1 MTLAAA
7 VIMLWANFSSLS
19 FSTPLVQ
26 IHIHTNLSPSNNQLQ
41 TVEAIAPPK
50 KKFLFLAFYYP
61 WYVAGDRAWSKYGQD
76 LRPLL
81 GHYGSDEMSV
91 AERHI
96 EMAVRG
102 GIDCLVVSWWK
113 RNSPAAMKFLNTTL
127 KASNIDQVKF
137 AMLYESKGALTGG
150 GSDGD
155 FAVGAIDVFVS
166 DLIYFKEKYFDHP
179 SYFHINERPVVYVYL
194 TRFWKNF
201 TRDMLQTINDRVGSN
216 ILIIADNPYYDANSS
231 PHTSPNGIRDNS
243 PVFEV
248 YTSYNMYQYTRVQ
261 FGERAVDYM
270 LRHALPV
277 YQQWSR
283 DTVFFPH
290 VLPKYRDFREGH
302 KPLVGDTKGFA
313 RQLREFACLPRPA
326 WYRNE
331 FPNLM
336 FVTSFNEWWEG
347 SSVEP
352 DKDEYGYQYLDAIK
366 SFKDSE
372 WVCQENQNKSLI
384 VQA

>member
-1 MTLAAA
+1 MALVASI
-7 VIMLWANFSSLS
+7 IMIWANFSSLS
-19 FSTPLVQ
+19 FSTPLIQ
-26 IHIHTNLSPSNNQLQ
+26 LHNHTNLSPSNLIVQ
-41 TVEAIAPPK
+41 TVESNVPLK
-50 KKFLFLAFYYP
+50 KEFLFLAFYYP
-61 WYVAGDRAWSKYGQD
+61 WYVAGDGAWSKYGQD

-81 GHYGSDEMSV
+81 GHYGSDQISV
-91 AERHI
+91 AESHI

-102 GIDCLVVSWWK
+102 GIDCFVVSWWK
-113 RNSPAAMKFLNTTL
+113 RNSPAATKFLNTTL

-137 AMLYESKGALTGG
+137 AMLYESKGALTT
-150 GSDGD
+150 GSADGD
-155 FAVGAIDVFVS
+155 FADGAIDNFVS
-166 DLIYFKEKYFDHP
+166 DMVYFTDTYFDHP
-179 SYFHINERPVVYVYL
+179 SYLHINGRPVVYVYL

-201 TRDMLQTINDRVGSN
+201 NSNMLQTINNRVGKN

-243 PVFEV
+243 PVFEA
-248 YTSYNMYQYTRVQ
+248 YTSYNMYQFTRVQ
-261 FGERAVDYM
+261 NGEQAVDYM
-270 LRHALPV
+270 FRHALPV
-277 YQQWSR
+277 YKKWSK

-302 KPLVGDTKGFA
+302 KPLVGDTEGFT
-313 RQLREFACLPRPA
+313 RQLRVFACLPRPE

-352 DKDEYGYQYLDAIK
+352 DKDEYGYQFLDAMK
-366 SFKDSE
+366 SFKNSE
-372 WVCQENQNKSLI
+372 VVCQENQNKSLI